1 MDRTA
6 HTTEHHIG
14 VRRTA
19 RFVTMG
25 APGERIREVW
35 FVCHGYGELAS
46 TFIRGL
52 ARLDAENR
60 LIVAPEALGRFYLDP
75 QHDKVGASWMT
86 REDRLNEIR
95 DYLDYLDAV
104 HGEIFSWIARD
115 SVRVI
120 VLGFSQGTAT
130 AARWACR
137 GTVRAARLILWG
149 ESLPPELEDEDS
161 LQRLRSLR
169 FTLVAGNRD
178 HFFTHQHRGELR
190 ERLKRLDVPF
200 EELTFDGG
208 HRLDDATLADIAARN
223 Q

>member
-1 MDRTA
+1 MA
-6 HTTEHHIG
+6 SSAPLSEHHVN
-14 VRRTA
+14 VRRAA

-25 APGERIREVW
+25 TPNEHLQEVW

-52 ARLDAENR
+52 SILNAESR

-75 QHDKVGASWMT
+75 AHQNVGASWMT

-104 HGEIFSWIARD
+104 HGEILSWIAGASARM
-115 SVRVI
+115 I
-120 VLGFSQGTAT
+120 VLGFSQGAAT

-137 GTVRAARLILWG
+137 GTVRAARLVLWG
-149 ESLPPELEDEDS
+149 ESLPPELPEEE
-161 LQRLRSLR
+161 SLR
-169 FTLVAGNRD
+169 RMRSMRLTLVAGDRD
-178 HFFTHQHRGELR
+178 RFFTEERRNQQR
-190 ERLKRLDVPF
+190 ERLQRLDVPF

-208 HRLDDATLADIAARN
+208 HRLDEATLVELANRV
-223 Q
+223 